1 MFKKI
6 NKKLSVIV
14 KQILVDYFV
23 LNHTERK
30 NLKNKYGKEF
40 WRYSK
45 EYYKYRF
52 ELTPIKFLVV
62 GIGLFVSGITYRTF
76 HERVFNAKIRH
87 NFIEKGIGVF
97 IELEKIL
104 KNSSIIDLI
113 KNWEFF
119 TDLFLILG
127 ISTIVISLLITKADK
142 YSPEIS
148 LLIHVFKFLLI
159 ISFIEFVKLYSLVSV
174 VIAVLLFILSSDLYE
189 ILVDIYKWI
198 QNKQDLKYDLKKLSL
213 LLGIIIALLTII
225 TKGWK

>member
-1 MFKKI
+1 M
-6 NKKLSVIV
+6 
-14 KQILVDYFV
+14 
-23 LNHTERK
+23 NHTERK

-198 QNKQDLKYDLKKLSL
+198 QNKQDLRYDLKRLSL